1 MSDERGSGTDPD
13 AETGAEHLDVHPPGT
28 ARDPDRVHS
37 RPGVTVHR
45 DLAAPP
51 EQVMS
56 ILLRATTFPV
66 WVVGP
71 GRTVDIDPAWPAEGS
86 GFTHE
91 TGRGPFT
98 LRDRTVVQFVDR
110 DNGRLTL
117 LAFVRPFGE
126 AIIQLHVRP
135 QSSGSRVT
143 MHERPVGGL
152 GAWVPTAL
160 YGPALRARNVLA
172 LWRLQKLVA
181 SAGELRGDR

>member
-1 MSDERGSGTDPD
+1 VSVDRSKGTDPD
-13 AETGAEHLDVHPPGT
+13 TETGAEHLDVHPPGT

-45 DLAAPP
+45 DLAAPV

-56 ILLRATTFPV
+56 ILLRATTFPF

-117 LAFVRPFGE
+117 LAFVRPAGE
-126 AIIQLHVRP
+126 AIIQLHVVPRG
-135 QSSGSRVT
+135 SGSRVT
-143 MHERPVGGL
+143 MHERPVGGPGSWL
-152 GAWVPTAL
+152 PEAL
-160 YGPALRARNVLA
+160 YEPALRIRNVIA
-172 LWRLQKLVA
+172 LRRLEKLVA